1 MGYPAESHHKE
12 AVLHL
17 ARPSPYPEWML
28 LELPNG
34 LWGALWYAG
43 FEGELCIAIA
53 EERYR
58 DGCAYRSRV
67 RERVLR
73 FMARN
78 RNV

>member
-1 MGYPAESHHKE
+1 MGYPAEPHHKE
-12 AVLHL
+12 AVLRL
-17 ARPSPYPEWML
+17 ARPCPYPEWML

-34 LWGALWYAG
+34 LWGALWAAG
-43 FEGELCIAIA
+43 FAGEWSIAIA
-53 EERYR
+53 EGRYR
-58 DGCAYRSRV
+58 AACAYRSRV